1 MEPYKS
7 LNGMDMDR
15 LRWRTVIFTEET
27 LRWVR
32 DTVQVSVNFT
42 KGHFT
47 EVNGAMMFHTELVFY
62 MQAKMN

>member
-32 DTVQVSVNFT
+32 DTV
-42 KGHFT
+42 
-47 EVNGAMMFHTELVFY
+47 
-62 MQAKMN
+62 